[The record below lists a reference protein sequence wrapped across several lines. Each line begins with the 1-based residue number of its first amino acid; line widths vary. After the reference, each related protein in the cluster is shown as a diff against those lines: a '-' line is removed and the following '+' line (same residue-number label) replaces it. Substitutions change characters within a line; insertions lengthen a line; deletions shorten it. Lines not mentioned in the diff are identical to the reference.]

1 MFFSL
6 CREREGTKREL
17 VARFVPEGISTLR
30 TELRDS
36 LRSNRSSLL
45 LRSRSQSLHSLA
57 STFAIAT
64 IYGQG
69 AACLLSPLQL
79 PQGGRDLCYLTFVFC
94 PHRGLDPHRGLN
106 HLIADL
112 IRDLLQISTQRYRDT
127 EIIIRRK
134 LCYSV
139 SLC

>member
-6 CREREGTKREL
+6 CRERVGTKREL

-64 IYGQG
+64 IFHQR
-69 AACLLSPLQL
+69 
-79 PQGGRDLCYLTFVFC
+79 GGMVVKPPPAPRKGK
-94 PHRGLDPHRGLN
+94 GLW
-106 HLIADL
+106 
-112 IRDLLQISTQRYRDT
+112 
-127 EIIIRRK
+127 
-134 LCYSV
+134 
-139 SLC
+139 

>member
-64 IYGQG
+64 IFHQR
-69 AACLLSPLQL
+69 
-79 PQGGRDLCYLTFVFC
+79 GGMVVKPPPTPPERG
-94 PHRGLDPHRGLN
+94 RGLW
-106 HLIADL
+106 
-112 IRDLLQISTQRYRDT
+112 QYV
-127 EIIIRRK
+127 IIRSACCFYRYCSTFCRK
-134 LCYSV
+134 DTIIFGRGKGFL
-139 SLC
+139 LIL

>member
-6 CREREGTKREL
+6 CREREETKREL

-64 IYGQG
+64 LYGQG

-79 PQGGRDLCYLTFVFC
+79 PQGGGETFV
-94 PHRGLDPHRGLN
+94 
-106 HLIADL
+106 I
-112 IRDLLQISTQRYRDT
+112 
-127 EIIIRRK
+127 
-134 LCYSV
+134 
-139 SLC
+139 

>member
-6 CREREGTKREL
+6 FRQREGTKRDH
-17 VARFVPEGISTLR
+17 VARSVSEGISTLR

-64 IYGQG
+64 IK
-69 AACLLSPLQL
+69 APLQL
-79 PQGGRDLCYLTFVFC
+79 PPKGGGAFGNMLSSAAPADTFAIATIF
-94 PHRGLDPHRGLN
+94 HQRGGM
-106 HLIADL
+106 I
-112 IRDLLQISTQRYRDT
+112 
-127 EIIIRRK
+127 
-134 LCYSV
+134 V
-139 SLC
+139 

>member
-64 IYGQG
+64 FFFIKR
-69 AACLLSPLQL
+69 AAWLLSPLQL
-79 PQGGRDLCYLTFVFC
+79 PPERG
-94 PHRGLDPHRGLN
+94 RGL
-106 HLIADL
+106 
-112 IRDLLQISTQRYRDT
+112 
-127 EIIIRRK
+127 
-134 LCYSV
+134 
-139 SLC
+139 

>member
-112 IRDLLQISTQRYRDT
+112 IRDLLRVLFGADPGSEAGMRARWP
-127 EIIIRRK
+127 E
-134 LCYSV
+134 
-139 SLC
+139 

>member
-6 CREREGTKREL
+6 FRQREGTKRDH
-17 VARFVPEGISTLR
+17 VARSVSEGISTLR

-64 IYGQG
+64 IFHQRGGMIVKPPSNSPRKGEGPLAICYHPQR
-69 AACLLSPLQL
+69 LLFLS
-79 PQGGRDLCYLTFVFC
+79 
-94 PHRGLDPHRGLN
+94 
-106 HLIADL
+106 
-112 IRDLLQISTQRYRDT
+112 LL
-127 EIIIRRK
+127 
-134 LCYSV
+134 
-139 SLC
+139 